1 MKFMADFETT
11 TDIEDCRVWACGIC
25 SIDDEMKFEIG
36 NSIEWFIIHTQLH
49 KGSTYYFHNLKFDGE
64 FILHYLLSNGY
75 TYVKNK
81 RSMYEKSFSCLIN
94 EAGVFYALYI
104 SYDDN
109 PKKNCIEIYDSF
121 KILPYSEDKIAK
133 AFNLPIQ
140 KLEIDYDEYRPIGHK
155 ISQQELDYI
164 EHDVKI
170 VTYGLKELFKQGL
183 TKMTQGSNALY
194 DYKRSIGTKTFDR
207 YFPVPYYDADVRQ
220 SYRGGYTYCNPKF
233 KGLNIGEGIVLDV
246 NSLYPSVMVQCPLP
260 YGEGVFFEGEYK
272 HDRLHP
278 LYIQMI
284 RTQFDL
290 KEGYLP
296 TIQLKNNYRFTPT
309 EYVSSSEGEEIVL
322 CLTCVDLE
330 LFKEHYN
337 VYYIEYLSGW
347 KFKQTYKL
355 FTNYID
361 KWYKVKQQAT
371 IDGNA
376 TLRTIAKIMMN
387 ALYGKFGTRSTT
399 ASKIPYLQD
408 DVVKYKMGEVEE
420 KPILY
425 IPVAT
430 FITAWARNKTIRSAQ
445 KCYDRFVY
453 SDTDSL
459 HLLGTELPKEIEID
473 DLKLGAW
480 AHEKTFTRARF
491 LHSKTYI
498 EEVDGK
504 LEVTCCGMPKSCHE
518 FVTWE
523 NFKVGSSFPNKLTP
537 THVKGGIVLKSID
550 FTIRE

>member
-11 TDIEDCRVWACGIC
+11 TDINDCRVWACGIC
-25 SIDDEMKFEIG
+25 TIDDKMRFELG
-36 NSIEWFIIHTQLH
+36 NSIDWFIVHTQLH
-49 KGSTYYFHNLKFDGE
+49 RGSTYYFHNLKFDGE
-64 FILHYLLSNGY
+64 FILHYLLSHGY
-75 TYVKNK
+75 AYVRNK
-81 RSMYEKSFSCLIN
+81 RALTEKTFSCLIN

-109 PKKNCIEIYDSF
+109 PSKNCIEIYDSY

-140 KLEIDYDEYRPIGHK
+140 KLEIDYDEYRSENHVFTQHEK
-155 ISQQELDYI
+155 DYI

-170 VTYGLKELFKQGL
+170 VTYGLKEMFAQGL

-194 DYKRSIGTKTFDR
+194 DYRRIIGAKNFKRF
-207 YFPVPYYDADVRQ
+207 YPEPYYDADVRQ

-233 KGLNIGEGIVLDV
+233 KCKDVGEGIVLDV

-260 YGEGVFFEGEYK
+260 YGEPIFFEGEYK
-272 HDRLHP
+272 YDKIYP
-278 LYIQMI
+278 LYVQMI
-284 RTQFDL
+284 IAQFDL

-296 TIQLKNNYRFTPT
+296 TIQLKNNYKFAPT
-309 EYVSSSEGEEIVL
+309 EYVTSSEGEEIVL
-322 CLTCVDLE
+322 CLTSVDLE

-347 KFKQTYKL
+347 KFKQSYNL
-355 FTNYID
+355 FAPYID

-371 IDGNA
+371 IDGNS

-387 ALYGKFGTRSTT
+387 ALYGKFGTRRTT
-399 ASKIPYLQD
+399 SPKIPYLD
-408 DVVKYKMGEVEE
+408 EGVVHYKSGEVEE
-420 KPILY
+420 KSILY

-445 KCYDRFVY
+445 KCYDRFLY

-459 HLLGTELPKEIEID
+459 HLLGTDMPAELEID

-480 AHEKTFTRARF
+480 AHEKTFTRAKF

-498 EEVDGK
+498 EEVNGK

-518 FVTWE
+518 FVTWD
-523 NFKVGSSFPNKLTP
+523 NFRVGASYPNKLTP
-537 THVKGGIVLKSID
+537 KHVKGGIVLQNID

>member
-1 MKFMADFETT
+1 MKYMADFETT
-11 TDIEDCRVWACGIC
+11 TDVNDCRVWACGIC
-25 SIDDEMKFEIG
+25 SIDDKMNFEIG
-36 NSIEWFIIHTQLH
+36 NSMEWFIAHTQLH

-64 FILHYLLSNGY
+64 FIFYYLLSHGFEY
-75 TYVKNK
+75 RKNK
-81 RSMYEKSFSCLIN
+81 RDLCEKTFSCLIN
-94 EAGVFYALYI
+94 EAGVFYAIYI
-104 SYDDN
+104 SYDN
-109 PKKNCIEIYDSF
+109 SPKKNCIEIYDSY
-121 KILPYSEDKIAK
+121 KILPYSEYKIAK
-133 AFNLPIQ
+133 AFKLPIQ
-140 KLEIDYDEYRPIGHK
+140 KLEIDYNEYREVGHA
-155 ISQQELDYI
+155 IAPQEREYI

-170 VTYGLKELFKQGL
+170 VAYGLKELFSQGL

-194 DYKRSIGTKTFDR
+194 DYKRIIGRKNFER
-207 YFPVPYYDADVRQ
+207 YFPAPYYDADVRQ
-220 SYRGGYTYCNPKF
+220 SYRGGFTYCNPIY
-233 KGLNIGEGIVLDV
+233 KGKDVGEGIVLDV
-246 NSLYPSVMVQCPLP
+246 NSLYPSVMVECPLP

-272 HDRLHP
+272 YDKLHP
-278 LYIQMI
+278 LYVQMI
-284 RTQFDL
+284 ATQFDL

-296 TIQLKNNYRFTPT
+296 TIQLKNNYRFSAT
-309 EYVSSSEGEEIVL
+309 EYVTSSEGEEIVL
-322 CLTCVDLE
+322 CLTSVDLQ

-337 VYYIEYLSGW
+337 VYYIDYLSGW
-347 KFKQTYKL
+347 KFKQSYNL
-355 FTNYID
+355 FKPYID

-371 IDGNA
+371 IEGNS

-399 ASKIPYLQD
+399 SPKIPYLD
-408 DVVKYKMGEVEE
+408 NDIVKYKAGEVEE

-445 KCYDRFVY
+445 KCFDRFLY

-459 HLLGTELPKEIEID
+459 HLLGTDLPKCLDID
-473 DLKLGAW
+473 DIKLGAW

-491 LHSKTYI
+491 LHAKTYI
-498 EEVDGK
+498 EEVNGK
-504 LEVTCCGMPKSCHE
+504 LEVTCCGMPKTCHE

-523 NFKVGSSFPNKLTP
+523 NFQPGTSFPDKLTP